1 MNYLIS
7 IILCSLVILF
17 VLYKRLLTIKATI
30 FSVLC
35 AAIVIYVANLRGL
48 IMILATFL
56 LLEVAD
62 KISKTFRKEEDDIT
76 AKTGR
81 RDSVQI
87 IANIGVAV
95 SMMILYY
102 LTKNE
107 IYLIA
112 YGISLAESLAD
123 SFASDLGM
131 LHKGKFYDVFTFK
144 ESKKGLSGVISI
156 FGLFWSF
163 IGAFLIGIIFCLVFN
178 KYFYLSFFIAL
189 LGFLGAYFDSILG
202 CLIQVKYKCS
212 KCKKITEKKIHC
224 NVKTEY
230 YSGNKIIDNDVVNF
244 LSNVII
250 TIIALLI
257 LK

>member
-144 ESKKGLSGVISI
+144 ESKKGMR
-156 FGLFWSF
+156 
-163 IGAFLIGIIFCLVFN
+163 
-178 KYFYLSFFIAL
+178 FIASL
-189 LGFLGAYFDSILG
+189 FY
-202 CLIQVKYKCS
+202 V
-212 KCKKITEKKIHC
+212 
-224 NVKTEY
+224 
-230 YSGNKIIDNDVVNF
+230 
-244 LSNVII
+244 
-250 TIIALLI
+250 
-257 LK
+257 

>member
-7 IILCSLVILF
+7 VILCIIVFSF
-17 VLYKRLLTIKATI
+17 VLYKKSLTIKSIILSLIFAT
-30 FSVLC
+30 
-35 AAIVIYVANLRGL
+35 IVIYITNIKGFIV
-48 IMILATFL
+48 ILSVFL
-56 LLEVAD
+56 LLQLAD
-62 KISKTFRKEEDDIT
+62 KISKIIRKEEDDIT
-76 AKTGR
+76 EKTGK
-81 RDSVQI
+81 RDSIQVL
-87 IANIGVAV
+87 ANCGVAIA
-95 SMMILYY
+95 MIILYY

-112 YGISLAESLAD
+112 YGVSLSESLAD

-131 LHKGKFYDVFTFK
+131 LYKGKFYDVFTFK

-163 IGAFLIGIIFCLVFN
+163 IAAFLIGIIFCLAFN
-178 KYFYLSFFIAL
+178 KYFYLSIFIAL

-230 YSGNKIIDNDVVNF
+230 YSGNKIIDNDIVNF

-250 TIIALLI
+250 TMITLLI